1 MNKGP
6 RNKNKERHVVL
17 NKILCYMLIKIAIP
31 SFLRLKMGTS
41 FKIEND
47 LQPYM
52 SIRKNGCLHLGS
64 IIYLTVGKSVA
75 ELWGTALI

>member
-52 SIRKNGCLHLGS
+52 LIRKNGTMSTLRQYNISNRWLAS
-64 IIYLTVGKSVA
+64 R
-75 ELWGTALI
+75 